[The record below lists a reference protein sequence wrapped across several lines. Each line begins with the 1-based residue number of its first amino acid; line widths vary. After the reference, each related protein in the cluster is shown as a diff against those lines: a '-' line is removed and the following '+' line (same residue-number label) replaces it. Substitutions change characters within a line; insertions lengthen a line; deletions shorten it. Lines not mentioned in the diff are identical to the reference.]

1 MFHLHRLKGEE
12 RLTPFHFFT
21 ILDRDRY
28 DAAGHWRKDR
38 AIGWA
43 VAACRMVSARRRER
57 PGFSIGKHQMFVAD
71 QRDPKRTEERRV
83 GHHWVRTV
91 RVGWCPEHYTKHTT
105 QC

>member
-38 AIGWA
+38 AIGWT

-57 PGFSIGKHQMFVAD
+57 PGLAIGKHQMFVAD
-71 QRDPKRTEERRV
+71 QRDPKTGRGLFGIERSEEQASELQSPRCS
-83 GHHWVRTV
+83 T
-91 RVGWCPEHYTKHTT
+91 
-105 QC
+105 